1 MEKEPTTAPAE
12 PPTLTAVPL
21 TAAETEQVNRVI
33 QNCVAFEEY
42 LAATGNFL
50 RSGTVASARQAIR
63 FLASRLVAPE
73 PEKKPEEK
81 SE

>member
-1 MEKEPTTAPAE
+1 MEKESTTAPAK
-12 PPTLTAVPL
+12 PTSLTVAPL
-21 TAAETEQVNRVI
+21 TDAEEEQVNRVI
-33 QNCVAFEEY
+33 NNCIAFEEY
-42 LAATGNFL
+42 LAATGSFL